1 MHAALHQHSAT
12 GTKTDTPIEKNP
24 QSVSIITSQEMQR
37 HQPLSVKEALGYT
50 TGVMVGNRGA
60 SNVIDALSIRGFSET
75 NTNQYL
81 NGLKLQGDNYSEFA
95 VDPYF
100 LERVELMR
108 GPTSVLYGK
117 SNPGGIVSMV
127 SKRPTTE
134 SLREVQFQMGTDN
147 LFSTG
152 FDFGGALDN
161 NGEFS
166 YRLTGLARSADA
178 QQQMNKEKRY
188 TCLLYTSPSPRDRG

>member
-1 MHAALHQHSAT
+1 MANTRNFSTDFNTVKTAKRQLAVLVALSLTSGAAFAADDTITVNANASSAPQESPWGPAPTIAAKTSAT
-12 GTKTDTPIEKNP
+12 ATKTATPIEKNP
-24 QSVSIITSQEMQR
+24 QSVSVVTSQEMQT

-95 VDPYF
+95 IDPYF

-117 SNPGGIVSMV
+117 STPGGIVA
-127 SKRPTTE
+127 
-134 SLREVQFQMGTDN
+134 MG
-147 LFSTG
+147 S
-152 FDFGGALDN
+152 
-161 NGEFS
+161 
-166 YRLTGLARSADA
+166 
-178 QQQMNKEKRY
+178 
-188 TCLLYTSPSPRDRG
+188 